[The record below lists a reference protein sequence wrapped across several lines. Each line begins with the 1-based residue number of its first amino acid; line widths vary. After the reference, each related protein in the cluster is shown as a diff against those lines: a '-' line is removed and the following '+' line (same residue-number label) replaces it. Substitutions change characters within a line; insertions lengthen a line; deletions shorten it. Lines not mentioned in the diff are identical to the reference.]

1 MVAFNADYPD
11 VPGVYYASYA
21 GKSCGALDLVCQWSN
36 KGEVVDLVFTVSH
49 AFITLAAGDN
59 DGMVPVESAKW
70 GDYRGTIPADH
81 MDEVGQIADFFN
93 LSFDHKDFYLEE
105 LRRLAELGL

>member
-1 MVAFNADYPD
+1 MLGYGTGGLLDTCT
-11 VPGVYYASYA
+11 SYGTHLLWPFSTTPMA
-21 GKSCGALDLVCQWSN
+21 WSIIAI
-36 KGEVVDLVFTVSH
+36 VDPVFTVSH
-49 AFITLAAGDN
+49 AFLKLTVGDS

-105 LRRLAELGL
+105 VRRLAALGL